1 MPTYLATIR
10 YSLELRD
17 GSLIETSDNNTFVN
31 PHIISCD
38 PEDRYDFS
46 SQTENPVHRY
56 GGHHHRA
63 RLFPNTEDSHRCAGI
78 PRSQC
83 TMYADCGNIHV
94 KFCLL
99 WGMESR
105 RWRQRDHPSPRFG
118 WGPIYWLSLHI
129 KSRLVMFGFAPSTHL
144 SIRSLMGS
152 GQVPLCHW
160 DYTPRSNEC
169 ETHGNYFVSTTNLKL
184 WEGVEFWFADVTR

>member
-1 MPTYLATIR
+1 MEQQSALLAGTSAAREWGFLSRSKLIYTSKDTSGNGDNAKMPTYLATIR

-99 WGMESR
+99 
-105 RWRQRDHPSPRFG
+105 
-118 WGPIYWLSLHI
+118 
-129 KSRLVMFGFAPSTHL
+129 
-144 SIRSLMGS
+144 
-152 GQVPLCHW
+152 
-160 DYTPRSNEC
+160 
-169 ETHGNYFVSTTNLKL
+169 
-184 WEGVEFWFADVTR
+184 